1 MPCRRCGDCCRK
13 YPCGLSWLLFNPD
26 AEDDLEAPP
35 HECPALEFDEGKATC
50 GLVDHPLAYV
60 TGDSLLSYLIYEHLA
75 IGEGCGAQSPSGKRL
90 IHNLV
95 SRLKED

>member
-1 MPCRRCGDCCRK
+1 MF
-13 YPCGLSWLLFNPD
+13 FNPD
-26 AEDDLEAPP
+26 ASEDLEAPP

-50 GLVDHPLAYV
+50 GLVANPLAYV
-60 TGDSLLSYLIYEHLA
+60 TCDSPAERLLSYLIYENLA
-75 IGEGCGAQSPSGKRL
+75 IGEGCGAQSPSGNRL